1 MQKFGHQV
9 GNELHAKGRFKM
21 KLKRLKILIPLSI
34 TIVLFSISNLEA
46 SDTVEWSILK
56 TLKTDAAPID
66 VAVSADGR
74 RIFVLTEHGKVIVYS
89 ANAEEEATIEVDP
102 HTDKIRVGPN
112 GETLIT
118 NSRENKT
125 VQIFAV
131 DYIQNINIAG
141 SHFKGPADAPIVVVA
156 FDDFQ

>member
-1 MQKFGHQV
+1 
-9 GNELHAKGRFKM
+9 M
-21 KLKRLKILIPLSI
+21 KLKRSKIFIPLSI
-34 TIVLFSISNLEA
+34 AIILFAITNLEA

-56 TLKTDAAPID
+56 TLKLDAAPID

-89 ANAEEEATIEVDP
+89 ANAQEEAAIDVDP
-102 HTDKIRVGPN
+102 NIDKIRVGPN
-112 GETLIT
+112 GDTLIT

-131 DYIQNINIAG
+131 DFIQKINIAG
-141 SHFKGPADAPIVVVA
+141 SPFKGPADAPIVIAA